1 MPASVHLPG
10 YRWLMF
16 LRNVPVRVGIYTGIC
31 LSLVFSIWLV
41 LANRVPLLE
50 RLALGRNIAAVVF
63 LMLFASLPVLK
74 FYRSAGDL
82 LVSGLLA
89 WTLLSITYRLLCMV
103 FGLLDA
109 RYSAFHV
116 FVLGAVVYLICA
128 TLSWIG
134 MIVWKVRA
142 ADISH
147 LHD

>member
-1 MPASVHLPG
+1 MPESVHLPG

-31 LSLVFSIWLV
+31 MSLVLALGLV

-50 RLALGRNIAAVVF
+50 RVALERNIIIGVVLALV
-63 LMLFASLPVLK
+63 ASLPILK
-74 FYRSAGDL
+74 FYRSPWEL

-103 FGLLDA
+103 FVLLND

-134 MIVWKVRA
+134 MIIWKVRSE
-142 ADISH
+142 DVSR
-147 LHD
+147 LHH

>member
-1 MPASVHLPG
+1 MPESVHLPG

-31 LSLVFSIWLV
+31 LSLVFAMWLV

-50 RLALGRNIAAVVF
+50 RLALGRNIIAVVG
-63 LMLFASLPVLK
+63 LVLFASLPIMR
-74 FYRSAGDL
+74 FYRSPGDL
-82 LVSGLLA
+82 MVSGLLA
-89 WTLLSITYRLLCMV
+89 WMLLSITYRLLCMV
-103 FGLLDA
+103 FVLLNE

-116 FVLGAVVYLICA
+116 FVLGAVTYLIFA

-134 MIVWKVRA
+134 MIIWKVRS

-147 LHD
+147 LHH

>member
-1 MPASVHLPG
+1 MPKSVRLPG

-31 LSLVFSIWLV
+31 LSLIFTMWLV

-50 RLALGRNIAAVVF
+50 RVALGRNIAAVVF
-63 LMLFASLPVLK
+63 LVLFASLPMLR
-74 FYRSAGDL
+74 FYRSPGDL

-89 WTLLSITYRLLCMV
+89 WMLLSLTYRLLCMV
-103 FGLLDA
+103 FVLLNE

-116 FVLGAVVYLICA
+116 FALGAVVYLICA

-134 MIVWKVRA
+134 MIIWKVRS

-147 LHD
+147 LNH

>member
-1 MPASVHLPG
+1 MPESVHLPG

-31 LSLVFSIWLV
+31 LSIVFAMWLV

-50 RLALGRNIAAVVF
+50 RLALGRNIVAVVG
-63 LMLFASLPVLK
+63 LVLFASLPILR
-74 FYRSAGDL
+74 FYRSPGDL

-103 FGLLDA
+103 FVLLNE
-109 RYSAFHV
+109 RYSGFHV
-116 FVLGAVVYLICA
+116 FVLGAVTYLVFA

-134 MIVWKVRA
+134 MIIWKVRS

-147 LHD
+147 LDH

>member
-1 MPASVHLPG
+1 
-10 YRWLMF
+10 MF

-31 LSLVFSIWLV
+31 LSIVFAMWLV

-50 RLALGRNIAAVVF
+50 RLALGRNIVAVVG
-63 LMLFASLPVLK
+63 LVLFASLPILR
-74 FYRSAGDL
+74 FYRSPGDL

-103 FGLLDA
+103 FVLLNE
-109 RYSAFHV
+109 RYSGFHV
-116 FVLGAVVYLICA
+116 FVLGAVTYLVFA

-134 MIVWKVRA
+134 MIIWKVRS

-147 LHD
+147 LDH

>member
-1 MPASVHLPG
+1 MPESVHLPG

-31 LSLVFSIWLV
+31 LSIVFTMWLV

-50 RLALGRNIAAVVF
+50 RLALERNIIAVVGLVF
-63 LMLFASLPVLK
+63 FASLPILR
-74 FYRSAGDL
+74 FYRSPGDL

-103 FGLLDA
+103 FVLLNE
-109 RYSAFHV
+109 RYSGFHV
-116 FVLGAVVYLICA
+116 FVLGAVTYLVFA

-134 MIVWKVRA
+134 MIIWKVRS
-142 ADISH
+142 ADVSH
-147 LHD
+147 PHH

>member
-1 MPASVHLPG
+1 MPESVHLPG

-16 LRNVPVRVGIYTGIC
+16 LRNVPVRVGIYTGTC
-31 LSLVFSIWLV
+31 LSVVFAMWVV

-50 RLALGRNIAAVVF
+50 RLALERNIIAVVGLVF
-63 LMLFASLPVLK
+63 FASLPILR

-89 WTLLSITYRLLCMV
+89 WTVLSITYRLLAMV
-103 FGLLDA
+103 FVLLSEK
-109 RYSAFHV
+109 YSAFQV

-134 MIVWKVRA
+134 MIIWKVRA

-147 LHD
+147 PHH

>member
-1 MPASVHLPG
+1 MPESVHLPG

-31 LSLVFSIWLV
+31 MSLVLALGLV

-50 RLALGRNIAAVVF
+50 RVALERNIVAVIGLALV
-63 LMLFASLPVLK
+63 ASLPILK
-74 FYRSAGDL
+74 FYRSPWEL

-103 FGLLDA
+103 FVLLND

-116 FVLGAVVYLICA
+116 FVLGAVVYLICG

-134 MIVWKVRA
+134 MIIWKVRSE
-142 ADISH
+142 DISRLRH
-147 LHD
+147 

>member
-1 MPASVHLPG
+1 MPESVHLPG

-16 LRNVPVRVGIYTGIC
+16 LRNVPVRVGIYTGTC
-31 LSLVFSIWLV
+31 LSLVFAMWLV

-50 RLALGRNIAAVVF
+50 RLALGRNIAAVIF
-63 LMLFASLPVLK
+63 LVLFASLPVLR
-74 FYRSAGDL
+74 FYRSPGDL

-103 FGLLDA
+103 FVLLYEK
-109 RYSAFHV
+109 YSAFHV
-116 FVLGAVVYLICA
+116 FVLGAVVYLIFA

-134 MIVWKVRA
+134 MIIWKVRS

-147 LHD
+147 PDH

>member
-1 MPASVHLPG
+1 MPESVHLPG

-31 LSLVFSIWLV
+31 MSLVLALGLV
-41 LANRVPLLE
+41 LANRVPFLE
-50 RLALGRNIAAVVF
+50 RVALERNVIIGVVLALV
-63 LMLFASLPVLK
+63 ASLPILK
-74 FYRSAGDL
+74 FYRSPWEL

-103 FGLLDA
+103 FVLLND

-116 FVLGAVVYLICA
+116 FVLGAVVYLICG

-134 MIVWKVRA
+134 IIIWKVRSE
-142 ADISH
+142 DISR
-147 LHD
+147 LHH